1 MQPADIRHHHGL
13 ARLISLLV
21 ASCMMLALA
30 SGAVAQQGT
39 GTDDDVVAISVT
51 LMLGETLDEGR
62 VWVDEEGLHVRDLT
76 TDNLVGGDLSGNAR
90 LVTDIDWA
98 GPCDP
103 SGLVCEGGQDAFS
116 LVEIESEA
124 GNWSGTVAVE
134 AVPDGAVLV
143 HGVLVGWHG
152 AADQVIV
159 LSELTGADE
168 AGLTFSGQL
177 VTLNGPVGGIHL
189 SHSACVTGENT
200 ADGGFIGS
208 NGLVNDN
215 GPDRIRFEPIG
226 FSNPSGVYGEANLI
240 GQKGILRGIFI
251 AAINNQHAHGNFVLA
266 GASGPYAGML
276 GYGRATMSLVDE
288 PRCASGVQFT
298 STWTGQ
304 VRFLS
309 DPEAFLAA
317 RVFFVS
323 PADGAEVNSP
333 VALELGAEHVVIEPA
348 GEARD
353 GAGYLNVI
361 VDAPC
366 IGPGELMPED
376 DQHIRLAGAETS
388 LELSLLT
395 GEHRLCVQLSDG
407 AGVAQPATDVITIRV
422 VPSDGGEGL

>member
-1 MQPADIRHHHGL
+1 MQPTDIRHHDGL
-13 ARLISLLV
+13 ARLFSLLV

-30 SGAVAQQGT
+30 SGAVAQQGP
-39 GTDDDVVAISVT
+39 GTDDDVVAISLSLT
-51 LMLGETLDEGR
+51 LGETLDEGR
-62 VWVDEEGLHVRDLT
+62 VWTDEEGLHVRDLT
-76 TDNLVGGDLSGNAR
+76 TDNLVEGDLSGTAR

-103 SGLVCEGGQDAFS
+103 SGLVCEGEQDAFS
-116 LVEIESEA
+116 TVEIESEV
-124 GNWSGTVAVE
+124 GNWSGTVGVE
-134 AVPDGAVLV
+134 VVPDGAVLV

-152 AADQVIV
+152 AADRVIV
-159 LSELTGADE
+159 LSELVGAAADS
-168 AGLTFSGQL
+168 LTFAGQL

-189 SHSACVTGENT
+189 SHSACVTSENT
-200 ADGGFIGS
+200 ADGGFLGS
-208 NGLVNDN
+208 NGLVSDS

-240 GQKGILRGIFI
+240 GQKGVLRGIFI

-288 PRCASGVQFT
+288 PRCASGVQLT
-298 STWTGQ
+298 SSWTGQ

-309 DPEAFLAA
+309 DPAAFLAP

-323 PADGAEVNSP
+323 PAEGAEVNSP

-366 IGPGELMPED
+366 IGPGEPMPED
-376 DQHIRLAGAETS
+376 DQHIRLAGGETS

-395 GEHRLCVQLSDG
+395 GEHRLCLQLSDG
-407 AGVAQPATDVITIRV
+407 AGVAQPATDVITIRL
-422 VPSDGGEGL
+422 VPSDGGAGI